1 MIDER
6 LRLRVES
13 RREEEPELDD
23 LRLGEEDEEVVEAA
37 CETTYC
43 VAGPFVGFRFS
54 KDNGTTWTEP
64 RMKMSSAS
72 DNVFGE
78 NGKNNGKIKL
88 FKCPSTKL

>member
-43 VAGPFVGFRFS
+43 ESGAIVPHV
-54 KDNGTTWTEP
+54 
-64 RMKMSSAS
+64 KM
-72 DNVFGE
+72 
-78 NGKNNGKIKL
+78 IW
-88 FKCPSTKL
+88 